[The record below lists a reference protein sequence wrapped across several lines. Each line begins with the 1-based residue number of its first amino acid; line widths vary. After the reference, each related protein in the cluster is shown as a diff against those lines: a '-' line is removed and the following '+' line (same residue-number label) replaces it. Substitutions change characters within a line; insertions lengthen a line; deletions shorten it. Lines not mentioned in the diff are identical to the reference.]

1 MSGDGTSAPSAP
13 AALDQPP
20 PDFLTDQPAALASPT
35 REGAAMLSQ
44 GRWAGVIAII
54 AMVTVSL
61 CVLSAVGAMVYR
73 VIIDG
78 NSPITSDITGKLTMI
93 GIAGV
98 GALILALFGSN
109 SLIATLMEK
118 LL

>member
-1 MSGDGTSAPSAP
+1 MSGDGTTSAASSAGV
-13 AALDQPP
+13 DQPP
-20 PDFLTDQPAALASPT
+20 PDFLTDQSPAPAAPT